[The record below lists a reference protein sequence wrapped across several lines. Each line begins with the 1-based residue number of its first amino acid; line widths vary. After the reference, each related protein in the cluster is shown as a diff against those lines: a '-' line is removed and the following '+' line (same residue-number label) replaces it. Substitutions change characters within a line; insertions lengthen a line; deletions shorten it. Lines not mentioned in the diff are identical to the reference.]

1 VPLTNEIRTFLID
14 LVNGRLEAIEKD
26 PNLYTI
32 EKRKMTESYQRVIKA
47 IESDISAQESLQ
59 EIKQKRIKAE
69 QERSK
74 NSVVDGGKV
83 IG

>member
-1 VPLTNEIRTFLID
+1 MPLTNEMRNNLID
-14 LVNGRLEAIEKD
+14 LIKSRISIIEKAE
-26 PNLYTI
+26 NLLLF
-32 EKRKMTESYQRVIKA
+32 EKQKFVESYQRLIKS

-59 EIKQKRIKAE
+59 EIKLKRIKAE

-83 IG
+83 VG